1 MLEAEALV
9 GELGAVD
16 GLAPDPG
23 AVGEVTALRSIAVQ
37 FSSAHSDPGPPPHP
51 WEGGRAHLGIWV
63 EPGDGSLPENL
74 MTAEQEFMP
83 AFKRTFPDHNRGS
96 GLVQSNA
103 DVGG

>member
-51 WEGGRAHLGIWV
+51 WEGGRARLGIWV
-63 EPGDGSLPENL
+63 EPGDG
-74 MTAEQEFMP
+74 
-83 AFKRTFPDHNRGS
+83 GV
-96 GLVQSNA
+96 LVVTLLLA
-103 DVGG
+103 VGV